1 MDINKMMKQ
10 AQAMQ
15 AKVVQAQEELENSEF
30 NHEYQG
36 INLKVNGK
44 KEILEIKIDEDLI
57 DKDDKDM
64 LEDMLV
70 VAFNEIFNEVDK
82 KTESIMSQATGNMKI
97 PGF

>member
-10 AQAMQ
+10 AQMMQ
-15 AKVVQAQEELENSEF
+15 AKVLQAQEELEASEF

-44 KEILEIKIDEDLI
+44 KEVLEIKIDEDLI
-57 DKDDKDM
+57 DKNDKEM

-70 VAFNEIFNEVDK
+70 VALNEVFNEVNK
-82 KTESIMSQATGNMKI
+82 KTESIMSQATGNLKI